1 MKIIDWVSI
10 LYLIATILLFV
21 AHLFLGWNVSFFL
34 LIVIG
39 FTFHGIMWNRQYIE
53 RIRYLE
59 EENEFLTKELKE
71 K

>member
-10 LYLIATILLFV
+10 LYLIATIFLFV

-34 LIVIG
+34 FIVIG
-39 FTFHGIMWNRQYIE
+39 FTVHGMIWNKQYIE

-59 EENEFLTKELKE
+59 EENEFLTKQK
-71 K
+71 